1 MVTELMKQPQY
12 NPLQVNEMAVTLFSV
27 NRGYF
32 DDVPVEK
39 ALAFES
45 ALRAYMKSKYGALMD
60 SLEKSKDL
68 SADDEK
74 ALAAAVED
82 FKKNGAY

>member
-1 MVTELMKQPQY
+1 MKQPQY
-12 NPLQVNEMAVTLFSV
+12 EPLQVNEMAVTLYSV
-27 NRGYF
+27 NKGYY

-39 ALAFES
+39 ALAFEV
-45 ALRAYMKSKYGALMD
+45 ALRAYLKSKYATLMAGI
-60 SLEKSKDL
+60 EKTKDM

-74 ALAAAVED
+74 ALSAAIED

>member
-1 MVTELMKQPQY
+1 MKQPQY
-12 NPLQVNEMAVTLFSV
+12 EPLQVNEMAVTLFTV
-27 NRGYF
+27 NKGYY

-39 ALAFES
+39 ALAFET
-45 ALRAYMKSKYGALMD
+45 ALRAYLKSKYTTLMD
-60 SLEKSKDL
+60 RLEKTKDL

-74 ALAAAVED
+74 ELAAAIED

>member
-1 MVTELMKQPQY
+1 M
-12 NPLQVNEMAVTLFSV
+12 QVNEMAVTLFSV
-27 NRGYF
+27 NKGYY

-45 ALRAYMKSKYGALMD
+45 ALRAFLRSKYGALMD
-60 SLEKSKDL
+60 RIEETKDMN
-68 SADDEK
+68 ADDEK

-82 FKKNGAY
+82 FKKSGTY

>member
-1 MVTELMKQPQY
+1 MKQPQY
-12 NPLQVNEMAVTLFSV
+12 EPLQVNEMAVTLFTV
-27 NRGYF
+27 NKGYY

-39 ALAFES
+39 ALAFEA
-45 ALRAYMKSKYGALMD
+45 ALRAFLKSKYAALMANID
-60 SLEKSKDL
+60 QTKDL

-74 ALAAAVED
+74 ALVAAVED